1 MGSTNDPENGQA
13 VGSTCYA
20 AAVIY
25 AAMIA
30 FCGCQIGLHKRKARG
45 GDIFLDTDMGICGLA
60 YAECCMFEERA
71 HDWCSYSMCWACP
84 LHNCSQ
90 CCCGPRNTPVIVFL
104 WLFAQEWT

>member
-1 MGSTNDPENGQA
+1 MVLSPFFSIENASMCTVISVFGVGILTGEGYGFSHNWPALMGSTSDPENGQA

-45 GDIFLDTDMGICGLA
+45 GDIAI
-60 YAECCMFEERA
+60 
-71 HDWCSYSMCWACP
+71 
-84 LHNCSQ
+84 
-90 CCCGPRNTPVIVFL
+90 
-104 WLFAQEWT
+104 